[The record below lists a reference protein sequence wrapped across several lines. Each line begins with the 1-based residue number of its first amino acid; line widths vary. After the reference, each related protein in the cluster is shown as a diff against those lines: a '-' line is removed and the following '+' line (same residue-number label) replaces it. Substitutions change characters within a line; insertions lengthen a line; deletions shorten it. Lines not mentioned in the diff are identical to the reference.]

1 MFISDRRI
9 GCILGI
15 GRNTRLLMTRLVSSS
30 LEIAKLGRKGGK
42 GQFSSKMTGL
52 YAAASGGGGGD
63 RVGVKGSNVGIGVW
77 QSSCIFNKKVDCRTN
92 MKSSSCTMID

>member
-1 MFISDRRI
+1 
-9 GCILGI
+9 
-15 GRNTRLLMTRLVSSS
+15 MTRLVSSS

-77 QSSCIFNKKVDCRTN
+77 QSSCIFNKRSTAEQ
-92 MKSSSCTMID
+92 I